1 MKRLFAIIVLFAAFS
16 AQAQKT
22 NFWHKVNNLLITFPN
37 IDTTYI
43 YQPKQSF
50 TLGMFSTTQQVRLKV
65 KANFNIYSD
74 DGSLTPGATT
84 YTPIERPNTKL
95 GLELGYGKF
104 VLGYGVELGPKK
116 AYKKQALGLNLLGKA
131 WGLHFNYFKVSHNF
145 RTDIEIGTPSDEN
158 YWEEQSI
165 SSEPAMLKYLSLD
178 GYYVFNNRKFAYPAA
193 YKAGLVQRKTAGSW
207 MVTGRF
213 MQGHLLNF
221 PNSTEI
227 YQYYNLLDRFSTLQ
241 LSVGGGYSVNFVCWH
256 KDPSQL
262 RDKGLR
268 NLTVNLTLL
277 PVITA
282 INYLKVTTYEIT
294 DHVDDLGKHKSSTLC
309 YPMPNIIGGSAVSLT
324 LDRFFISTQFVYD
337 WSYFHNAQAINPIFF
352 ANKPNLEDVTLRGA
366 FHYWKIRLLFTYKF

>member
-1 MKRLFAIIVLFAAFS
+1 MKRLFVITFLLAAFS
-16 AQAQKT
+16 VQAQKT
-22 NFWHKVNNLLITFPN
+22 NFWQKANDLLTKVKG
-37 IDTTYI
+37 IDSTYI
-43 YQPKQSF
+43 YQPKQGF
-50 TLGMFSTTQQVRLKV
+50 TLGVFSTTQQVGFNT
-65 KANFNIYSD
+65 KAKFNVLFD
-74 DGSLTPGATT
+74 DGSITPEATT
-84 YTPIERPNTKL
+84 YTLVERPSTKL

-104 VLGYGVELGPKK
+104 VLGFGIEVGPKK

-131 WGLHFNYFKVSHNF
+131 WGLHFNFFKVSHNLKSN
-145 RTDIEIGTPSDEN
+145 IEIGTPNEDN
-158 YWEEQSI
+158 YWKEQSI

-213 MQGHLLNF
+213 MQGKLLNF

-227 YQYYNLLDRFSTLQ
+227 HDYYNLLDRFSTLQ

-256 KDPSQL
+256 KDPFQL

-268 NLTVNLTLL
+268 NLTINLTLL
-277 PVITA
+277 PVVTA
-282 INYLKVTTYEIT
+282 INYLKVTTYDIN
-294 DHVDDLGKHKSSTLC
+294 DHDADLGKHKSTTLC

-352 ANKPNLEDVTLRGA
+352 ANKPYLEDVTLRGA
-366 FHYWKIRLLFTYKF
+366 FHYWKLKLLFTYKF